1 MARRCAT
8 CKDEPVE
15 DHPSTQ
21 EEYVQRVLAAY
32 RSTPGTTGTIRPPDR
47 VLAAQLYERG
57 VPLMI
62 IENALV
68 LAAARRLIRPVES
81 PPLNTIRSL
90 AYFVPVI
97 EEVTTLGVSQGY
109 FQYLRQKIAR
119 HAPAR

>member
-1 MARRCAT
+1 MEQHSR
-8 CKDEPVE
+8 
-15 DHPSTQ
+15 TQ

-32 RSTPGTTGTIRPPDR
+32 RSTPGTTGTIRRSDR

-57 VPLMI
+57 VPLMV

-68 LAAARRLIRPVES
+68 LAAARRLIRRIDS
-81 PPLNTIRSL
+81 PTLHTIRSL

-97 EEVTTLGVSQGY
+97 EEVSSQRLSADY
-109 FQYLRQKIAR
+109 FRYLRQKIER